1 MAFLHPHLA
10 QPKGGFFFTSDAV
23 DDAEFFG
30 DERETKR
37 RRIEDLS
44 QRYLKGGTLVIQ
56 SAKLR
61 GPFTTTRR
69 RVQEQP
75 RKRCGVQ
82 QRVDGILRRE
92 REVRPAEPSS
102 PVPEKTPPVVKE
114 ATREWLR
121 RLEPPTPSPEVEGD
135 ISRLEDRLDRLQ
147 HRTPSKPSYPPP
159 IGKNPTVNHVL
170 RKNNL
175 KSCFKEKKKASK
187 ANKTLASDSLL
198 DLYDLDL
205 SGKPAVRSNSQP
217 TLVGIPPSLQVNV
230 DEDSIRREP
239 TLVEDDEEIRDES
252 RRVDRKQD
260 GPSEPTPNP
269 DIAREQPALT
279 YIPLSLQANVDED
292 SVRRDPEAGNEDGKM
307 DLDQE
312 DKPPGPP
319 TPDVGQETH
328 ARAPLTC
335 RTTSIVSSPVRKTVR
350 IADGQENVPS
360 DVKTIK
366 EPPMAR
372 PQHSR
377 MLSDPT
383 RQKEKPKKVHTLHAS
398 PTVTHSPFVYRKV
411 SEEEKPKATMNKGPR
426 RWAATARFVEF
437 VSSPK
442 PRLVVDEHGNAR
454 TETTRGEDSPRR
466 SVDHRTRYSG
476 LWEDGRDSNQ
486 GNNPPNPGQCSIHVD
501 QAKPVE
507 VVDEPK
513 RPDSGVDGN
522 VPTEKVLTEDVFNE
536 EVSYEEIPEDKAPK
550 HEAPQDDDLK
560 AEALE
565 NHGPKEEDPID
576 APIDAP
582 IEAPKEED
590 EDTPESLL
598 LNFSTQA
605 ALITAQQA
613 FQQQL
618 VSPAKK
624 SNIYNILDPDPIFA
638 SQNTTPPPPGSP
650 PTFSPITP
658 FRFVNQE
665 DCKPS
670 EKSEAPPVSTQELFN
685 AATPFAFSTV
695 KKQKPRKSVTIG
707 IPSLLNPNTKSA
719 GIASLLNPT
728 DISPTFTPVH
738 GKLQNQIKSTGPTFS
753 SVNGKPQRN
762 SKSISPNFTPISGEP
777 QKVPQSISPR
787 WTPINS
793 QSASPRWTPINSK
806 REGDGDT
813 TIADPT
819 GTFNASEVV
828 TGTPAASPSKRRKPR
843 ARKRSLPEAIRPVP
857 VAPKPAPTALTSALA
872 SSQPPPSTAPPTVS
886 QPSQSQPQTRH
897 TTTPSPLLQR
907 RRCSVGPSATMSSL
921 LSTWGTRPGHSTMQP
936 AQLPD
941 AQPRSCALLGDDE
954 DVDVDAVVEDADT
967 FLSTW
972 DWRKEL
978 GSVGS

>member
-56 SAKLR
+56 SARLR
-61 GPFTTTRR
+61 GPFTATRR
-69 RVQEQP
+69 RAQEQP
-75 RKRCGVQ
+75 RKRRGVR

-92 REVRPAEPSS
+92 HEVRPAEPSS
-102 PVPEKTPPVVKE
+102 PVLEKTPPVVKE

-121 RLEPPTPSPEVEGD
+121 RLEPPTPSPELEGD

-175 KSCFKEKKKASK
+175 KLCFKEKKKASK

-239 TLVEDDEEIRDES
+239 TLVEDDENAEAES
-252 RRVDRKQD
+252 RRVDEIQD
-260 GPSEPTPNP
+260 EPSEPAPTS
-269 DIAREQPALT
+269 DIAQEQPALT
-279 YIPLSLQANVDED
+279 DIPLSLQANVDED
-292 SVRRDPEAGNEDGKM
+292 SVRRDSEAGNEGGKM
-307 DLDQE
+307 EPDQE
-312 DKPPGPP
+312 DQPPGPP
-319 TPDVGQETH
+319 APHVGQETH
-328 ARAPLTC
+328 ARAPLAC
-335 RTTSIVSSPVRKTVR
+335 RTTAIVSSPVRKSVR
-350 IADGQENVPS
+350 IADGQENLPC
-360 DVKTIK
+360 DEKTPK
-366 EPPMAR
+366 EPSSVR
-372 PQHSR
+372 PQHAR
-377 MLSDPT
+377 TLSDPT

-398 PTVTHSPFVYRKV
+398 PTVTHSPFVYRKA
-411 SEEEKPKATMNKGPR
+411 SEEEKPKAATNKGQR
-426 RWAATARFVEF
+426 RRAATARFVEI

-442 PRLVVDEHGNAR
+442 PRLVIDEHGNAR
-454 TETTRGEDSPRR
+454 TETIQGEDSPRR
-466 SVDHRTRYSG
+466 SVDHRTRYAG
-476 LWEDGRDSNQ
+476 LWEGDGNSDR
-486 GNNPPNPGQCSIHVD
+486 GINPPNPDQCAVHVD
-501 QAKPVE
+501 QAKPVD
-507 VVDEPK
+507 VIDEPK

-522 VPTEKVLTEDVFNE
+522 IPIEKVLANHVSNE
-536 EVSYEEIPEDKAPK
+536 EVPFEEIPEDKAPK
-550 HEAPQDDDLK
+550 NEAAKDDDLK
-560 AEALE
+560 VEALE
-565 NHGPKEEDPID
+565 NHALREE
-576 APIDAP
+576 APIEAP

-624 SNIYNILDPDPIFA
+624 SNIYNLLDPDPIFA
-638 SQNTTPPPPGSP
+638 SQNTTPPPAGSP

-738 GKLQNQIKSTGPTFS
+738 GKLQSQIKSTGPTFA

-762 SKSISPNFTPISGEP
+762 SKSTSPNFTPMNGEP

-793 QSASPRWTPINSK
+793 QPASPRWTPINSK

-819 GTFNASEVV
+819 GMFNASEIV